1 VLLGVVAHLLVENVK
16 LSQAR
21 ETPILA
27 IGALVDWLH
36 LRWAAIGGTFFA
48 ILVTVLGLRL
58 TLDEET
64 LEEGWETTLLF
75 FFAGYSVDSVAGI
88 FLTRFGT
95 SAKGGVA
102 SVVAL
107 LKPARESS

>member
-1 VLLGVVAHLLVENVK
+1 MENVK

-27 IGALVDWLH
+27 IGEFVDWLH
-36 LRWAAIGGTFFA
+36 LRWAGIGGTFFA

-64 LEEGWETTLLF
+64 LAGGWETTLLF

-95 SAKGGVA
+95 AAKGGVA
-102 SVVAL
+102 AVTARI
-107 LKPARESS
+107 KPAEDAK